1 MFPKSIR
8 WRLPLSYGAI
18 GLLAALV
25 LGVVLL
31 TTVRGYYA
39 RQERDYLTGNAQEI
53 ARRVVRLLAV
63 EAPTEVLQSQV
74 ETFAFLSQTR
84 VRLRDA
90 TGQVLADSGA
100 PESVQVASSV
110 AESGERG
117 VIIFTWRGE
126 SFTPTVS
133 NTQAGEVFGITDF
146 VITGTERP
154 VLAPVEPMQVV
165 ITGTEAPV
173 LAPIE
178 PMQVVGT
185 LYGFDLGRTATV
197 PATRPRSDQSVRTA
211 FYDQTGS
218 LLGTVELSDG
228 PAYGREIVNSVAR
241 AWAIAGGVAV
251 VLAAGVGWLVGR
263 QMSGPLLALP
273 DVTARMTEGDL
284 SARADV
290 ARQDEFG
297 TLARSFN
304 QMAGRVEETVTT
316 LRRFVADAAHELHT
330 PLTALRTN
338 LELVAEAG
346 PEEEEGHFIAQ
357 AQEQVARLET
367 LTKGLL
373 DLSRLEAGAA
383 CVLHEP
389 LDLTAL
395 VRRVSEVYASRAQQA
410 GITFALDLPEMPVTV
425 SGSAD
430 QLCRA
435 IGNLLDNAI
444 RFTPAAGSITLGLRQ
459 DEREATLW
467 VQDSG
472 IGIPEEDL
480 PHLFERFHRGRN
492 ATAYP
497 GSGLG
502 LAIVKAIVEAH
513 GGRVRGENV
522 EQGARFTVW
531 LPVDLIERLVT

>member
-18 GLLAALV
+18 ALLAALA

-31 TTVRGYYA
+31 TSLRGYYA
-39 RQERDYLTGNAQEI
+39 RQERDYLMGNVQEI
-53 ARRVVRLLAV
+53 ARRMARLLAL

-74 ETFAFLSQTR
+74 DTFAFLSQTC

-90 TGQVLADSGA
+90 TGRVLADSGA
-100 PESVQVASSV
+100 PESVQVASGG
-110 AESGERG
+110 AHAGEG
-117 VIIFTWRGE
+117 DVIILSERARI
-126 SFTPTVS
+126 TPTVS
-133 NTQAGEVFGITDF
+133 SAQAGESFGITHF
-146 VITGTERP
+146 VITDSGLSTEPP
-154 VLAPVEPMQVV
+154 VAAPVEAM
-165 ITGTEAPV
+165 PV
-173 LAPIE
+173 A
-178 PMQVVGT
+178 GT
-185 LYGFDLGRTATV
+185 LYGFVLGQETTV
-197 PATRPRSDQSVRTA
+197 PVVAGPRSDQSVRTD
-211 FYDQTGS
+211 FYDQTGD

-241 AWAIAGGVAV
+241 AWAVASGVAV
-251 VLAAGVGWLVGR
+251 VLAAGVGWLVSR
-263 QMSGPLLALP
+263 RMSGPLLALTG
-273 DVTARMTEGDL
+273 VTTQMAEGDL

-338 LELVAEAG
+338 LELAAEAG
-346 PEEEEGHFIAQ
+346 PEEERSFVAQ
-357 AQEQVARLET
+357 AQEQVARLEA

-373 DLSRLEAGAA
+373 DLSRLEAGNASA
-383 CVLHEP
+383 PYEP
-389 LDLTAL
+389 LDLVAL
-395 VRRVSEVYASRAQQA
+395 VRQVSEVYASRAEQA
-410 GITFALDLPEMPVTV
+410 GIAFALDLPKTPVIV
-425 SGSAD
+425 SGNAD

-435 IGNLLDNAI
+435 VGNLLDNALK
-444 RFTPAAGSITLGLRQ
+444 FTPAGGGVTLRLRPSSCSRQ
-459 DEREATLW
+459 VELW

-502 LAIVKAIVEAH
+502 LVIVKAIVEAH

-531 LPVDLIERLVT
+531 LPRQR

>member
-8 WRLPLSYGAI
+8 CRLPLSYGAI
-18 GLLAALV
+18 ALLAALA

-31 TTVRGYYA
+31 TTLRGYYA
-39 RQERDYLTGNAQEI
+39 RQERDYLMGNVQEI
-53 ARRVVRLLAV
+53 ARRMARLLAL

-90 TGQVLADSGA
+90 TGRVLVDSGA
-100 PESVQVASSV
+100 PESVQVASGV
-110 AESGERG
+110 AESGESG
-117 VIIFTWRGE
+117 AIIFTWRGG
-126 SFTPTVS
+126 SFTSTAS
-133 NTQAGEVFGITDF
+133 SAQAGESFGITDF
-146 VITGTERP
+146 
-154 VLAPVEPMQVV
+154 VV

-173 LAPIE
+173 LAPAE
-178 PMQVVGT
+178 PMAGVGT
-185 LYGFDLGRTATV
+185 IYGFDLGGEAAV
-197 PATRPRSDQSVRTA
+197 PAVAGPRSDQSVHTA
-211 FYDQTGS
+211 FYDQTGN

-251 VLAAGVGWLVGR
+251 VLAASVGWLVSR
-263 QMSGPLLALP
+263 QMSGPLLALTG
-273 DVTARMTEGDL
+273 VTTRMAEGDL

-290 ARQDEFG
+290 TRQDEFG

-304 QMAGRVEETVTT
+304 LMAGRVEETVTT
-316 LRRFVADAAHELHT
+316 LRRFVADAAHGLHT

-346 PEEEEGHFIAQ
+346 PEEGYRFVAQ
-357 AQEQVARLET
+357 AQKQVAQLET

-373 DLSRLEAGAA
+373 DLSRLEAGNAS
-383 CVLHEP
+383 VLHEP
-389 LDLTAL
+389 LDLAAL
-395 VRRVSEVYASRAQQA
+395 VRQTSEVYASRAQQA
-410 GITFALDLPEMPVTV
+410 SITFALDLPETPVTV
-425 SGSAD
+425 PGNTD

-435 IGNLLDNAI
+435 IGNLLDNALK
-444 RFTPAAGSITLGLRQ
+444 FTPAGGRVTLRLRSGQALGLRQ
-459 DEREATLW
+459 DGGDVALW

-480 PHLFERFHRGRN
+480 PRLFSRFHRARN

-522 EQGARFTVW
+522 ERGARFTVW
-531 LPVDLIERLVT
+531 LPYSTRHA

>member
-1 MFPKSIR
+1 MFPRSIR

-39 RQERDYLTGNAQEI
+39 RQERDHLMGNAQEI
-53 ARRVVRLLAV
+53 AHRMSRLLAV

-90 TGQVLADSGA
+90 TGQVLVDSGA

-154 VLAPVEPMQVV
+154 VLAPVEPM
-165 ITGTEAPV
+165 A
-173 LAPIE
+173 
-178 PMQVVGT
+178 VVGT
-185 LYGFDLGRTATV
+185 FYGFGLGREATV
-197 PATRPRSDQSVRTA
+197 PAVAGPRSDQSVHTA

-251 VLAAGVGWLVGR
+251 VLAAGVGWLVSR
-263 QMSGPLLALP
+263 QMSGPLLVLTN
-273 DVTARMTEGDL
+273 VTARMAEGDL

-297 TLARSFN
+297 TLGRSFN

-346 PEEEEGHFIAQ
+346 PGEEGRFVAQ
-357 AQEQVARLET
+357 AQKQVAQLET

-389 LDLTAL
+389 LDLAAL
-395 VRRVSEVYASRAQQA
+395 VRRVSEVYASRAEQA
-410 GITFALDLPEMPVTV
+410 GITFALDLPETPVTV
-425 SGSAD
+425 SGNAD

-444 RFTPAAGSITLGLRQ
+444 KFTPARGSVTLGLRQ
-459 DEREATLW
+459 DGRQVELW

-531 LPVDLIERLVT
+531 LPVDLIEHLVT